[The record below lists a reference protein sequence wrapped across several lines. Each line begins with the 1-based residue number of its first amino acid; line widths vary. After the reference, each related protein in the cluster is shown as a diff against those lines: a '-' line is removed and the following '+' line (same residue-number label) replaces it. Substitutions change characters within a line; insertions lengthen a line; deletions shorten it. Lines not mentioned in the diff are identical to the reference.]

1 MKLKI
6 VSILLIITMLHS
18 MIGCSFAATKSE
30 LQNQKNSINNKKEEV
45 QEELDEVKAEISE
58 TMKEI
63 ADLNESIEKSED
75 ALESIQE
82 KMNTLQKEIDK
93 AKEDL
98 EEAQENYDEQ
108 QDQLEDRIV
117 AQYKAGTTTY
127 LDVLLNSSSF
137 SNFISNYYLVG
148 KIAKYDQDLLDEME
162 QEKIKIEETKA
173 SLENKQAEYKSQEE
187 QQKQEKAVLDQ
198 NKKLKTTKVAGLTS
212 EQKELQKQIDEYNSQ
227 IKQVEND
234 IKKLMST
241 SNYTGGTYSGGQ
253 LEWPIPGYYKITS
266 YFGGRTQPVAGASTN
281 HKAIDIGTNR
291 QTGKTVI
298 AAESG
303 KVIVSKCQVNS
314 SGKATGYGQYIVIDH
329 GNGYSTTYAHLSSR
343 KVSVGTIVSRGQTI
357 GLSGNTGT
365 SSGPHLHFGVSY
377 KGTPVDPLDYVKA
390 K

>member
-1 MKLKI
+1 MKTKI
-6 VSILLIITMLHS
+6 VSIMLIIIMLYS
-18 MIGCSFAATKSE
+18 MVDYSFAATKSE
-30 LQNQKNSINNKKEEV
+30 LQNQKNTINDKKEEV
-45 QEELDEVKAEISE
+45 QEELEEVKTEISE
-58 TMKEI
+58 TMQEI
-63 ADLNESIEKSED
+63 EKLNESIEKSEE
-75 ALESIQE
+75 ALDSIQE
-82 KMNTLQKEIDK
+82 KMDTLQKEIDQAK
-93 AKEDL
+93 ADL
-98 EEAQENYDEQ
+98 DEAQEKYDKQ

-127 LDVLLNSSSF
+127 LDVLLKSSSLT
-137 SNFISNYYLVG
+137 NFISNYYLVG
-148 KIAKYDQDLLDEME
+148 QIAKYDQELLDEME
-162 QEKIKIEETKA
+162 AEKIKIEETKA
-173 SLENKQAEYKSQEE
+173 SLESKQAEYKQEE
-187 QQKQEKAVLDQ
+187 ERKKQEKAVLDK
-198 NKKLKTTKVAGLTS
+198 NKQLKTTKVTGLTT

-227 IKQVEND
+227 IKEVENE
-234 IKKLMST
+234 IKKLMTT
-241 SNYTGGTYSGGQ
+241 SNYTGGTYTGGQ

-281 HKAIDIGTNR
+281 HKAIDIGTNH

-314 SGKATGYGQYIVIDH
+314 EGKATGYGQYIVIDH

-343 KVSVGTIVSRGQTI
+343 KVSVGTVVSRGQTI

-377 KGTPVDPLDYVKA
+377 KGTPVDPLDYVTA